1 MDVLFGGN
9 RPSAHILRLKLTK
22 LIMDEKLTSCPGA
35 TTQLWHQRHIS
46 VMEPQI
52 LHKDRLYKQQGNNT
66 DGALQYVYQL
76 NVG

>member
-1 MDVLFGGN
+1 
-9 RPSAHILRLKLTK
+9 
-22 LIMDEKLTSCPGA
+22 
-35 TTQLWHQRHIS
+35 
-46 VMEPQI
+46 MEPQI